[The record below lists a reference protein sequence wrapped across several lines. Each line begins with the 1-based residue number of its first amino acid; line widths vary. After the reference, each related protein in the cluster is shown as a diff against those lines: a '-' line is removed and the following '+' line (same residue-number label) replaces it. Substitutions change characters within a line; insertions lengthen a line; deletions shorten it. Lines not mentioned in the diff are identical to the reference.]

1 MIDSETPRAEQAA
14 TRTVDAGTA
23 SAPGR
28 PLVVIADDHQ
38 DMREALAD
46 LLESVGID
54 TLSFENAREL
64 LEAELPDRPGCFVLD
79 VRMPGISGLDLQ
91 AQLSQREHAMPI
103 IFITG
108 HADVPMSIKAMKA
121 GASDFLTKPVR
132 EQELLDAVWTAI
144 DADRSRRIEQTVVSE
159 NVSRYDTLSRR
170 ERQVLSFVA
179 QGHLNKQIAYE
190 LGVSEVTIKLHRGA
204 VMKKMAAGSV
214 AELARMWDALPA
226 LIRLKDPG

>member
-1 MIDSETPRAEQAA
+1 
-14 TRTVDAGTA
+14 
-23 SAPGR
+23 
-28 PLVVIADDHQ
+28 
-38 DMREALAD
+38 MREALAD